1 MQPSVEAI
9 LAQNQDF
16 PTESIDIVACGSTLG
31 NLLRFVRG
39 IDREYRMLVEVV
51 GSTVFFVR
59 RENSPTQTIPD
70 VRGFGHS
77 FPEAYTTW
85 SSDVK
90 GSESHQRLIHYTFGG
105 MKCVVRFEADGYL
118 PDLVPDQIGDTNT
131 QGLDDGTNIYSDQDL
146 TLALGN
152 TTIGTKSIQDKE
164 LLIKTAGSHVPQT
177 AIFDLKTRSFRKKDV
192 DILGEELP
200 RLWLSRVPNFV
211 LAFHRFGIFDVE
223 EIQTRNVQEQVK
235 KWEKEHTDSVRQLAA
250 LLKLLVAFARD
261 VPDGRFELVHEE
273 QGRDL
278 QLCEVCADV
287 NRALPRALS
296 DRWIKIDSAGND
308 NEVLSPSDPEISD
321 EQAALGWDS
330 ESEKDYTA
338 CDAESCGYCG
348 HCKY

>member
-9 LAQNQDF
+9 LEQNPDF

-59 RENSPTQTIPD
+59 RESSPTETIPD

-90 GSESHQRLIHYTFGG
+90 GSESHQRLIQYSFGG
-105 MKCVVRFEADGYL
+105 MNCVVRFEADGYV
-118 PDLVPDQIGDTNT
+118 PDLVPDQIGESTA
-131 QGLDDGTNIYSDQDL
+131 QGVDDGKNIDADQEL
-146 TLALGN
+146 TLALRN
-152 TTIGTKSIQDKE
+152 TTIATQPAQKGG
-164 LLIKTAGSHVPQT
+164 LLIQTVGSRVPQT
-177 AIFDLKTRSFRKKDV
+177 ALFDLKTRSFRKKDS
-192 DILGEELP
+192 DILGDELP

-211 LAFHRFGIFDVE
+211 LAFHRSGVFDLE
-223 EIQTRNVQEQVK
+223 EIQTRNVQEEVK
-235 KWEKEHTDSVRQLAA
+235 KWEKEHIDSVRQLAA

-278 QLCEVCADV
+278 QLREVYGDV

-296 DRWIKIDSAGND
+296 DRWIKIDSTGND
-308 NEVLSPSDPEISD
+308 LEELTASNPETSD
-321 EQAALGWDS
+321 EEAAMGWGS

>member
-9 LAQNQDF
+9 LAQNPDF

-51 GSTVFFVR
+51 GSTVFLVR

-85 SSDVK
+85 SPDVK

-118 PDLVPDQIGDTNT
+118 PDLVPDHIRGTNT
-131 QGLDDGTNIYSDQDL
+131 HGIDDGTNFYSDQGL
-146 TLALGN
+146 TLAFGN
-152 TTIGTKSIQDKE
+152 TTIGTKSAQDKG
-164 LLIKTAGSHVPQT
+164 LSIKTAGSHVPQT
-177 AIFDLKTRSFRKKDV
+177 ALFDLKTRSFRKKDV
-192 DILGEELP
+192 DILREELP

-211 LAFHRFGIFDVE
+211 LAFHRFGVFDLE

-250 LLKLLVAFARD
+250 LLKLLIAFARD

-296 DRWIKIDSAGND
+296 DRWTNIDSAGN
-308 NEVLSPSDPEISD
+308 NLEVLSASDPEMLD
-321 EQAALGWDS
+321 EEAALGWDS